1 MLRQRLAASGEL
13 LALPA
18 GDAARYDDA
27 VAEAVRV
34 FQRRHGLSADG
45 VIGPRTFEAL
55 AAVPRHWI
63 DQLRVNLERT
73 RWMRS
78 RFENGVIVD
87 IAGFDA
93 RYVRNGE
100 TLWQGRAMVGKPYR
114 STPVLSAK
122 IRTVVLNPTWTVPP
136 TILEHDIL
144 PEVRRDPAYLDR
156 RQIRVIDKSGQAVA
170 AASVDW
176 RAYTA
181 ATLPYTLRQGPGPE
195 NPLGRI
201 KFLFPNPHAVYLH
214 DTPSRSLFQLAD
226 RASSSGCIRVEK
238 PLELAAALIEGTPGW
253 SPERIDQTVASGE
266 TRAIAI
272 ARPVPIYLLYWTV
285 GLDPDG
291 NIRFKKDVYGRDRAV
306 LTTLDREFGVDE
318 GALLSQQMSWRVAR

>member
-1 MLRQRLAASGEL
+1 
-13 LALPA
+13 
-18 GDAARYDDA
+18 
-27 VAEAVRV
+27 
-34 FQRRHGLSADG
+34 
-45 VIGPRTFEAL
+45 
-55 AAVPRHWI
+55 
-63 DQLRVNLERT
+63 
-73 RWMRS
+73 
-78 RFENGVIVD
+78 
-87 IAGFDA
+87 
-93 RYVRNGE
+93 
-100 TLWQGRAMVGKPYR
+100 
-114 STPVLSAK
+114 
-122 IRTVVLNPTWTVPP
+122 
-136 TILEHDIL
+136 
-144 PEVRRDPAYLDR
+144 LDR

-285 GLDPDG
+285 GLIEKHPLQERCLWSRPCSAYDTRSR
-291 NIRFKKDVYGRDRAV
+291 IRRR
-306 LTTLDREFGVDE
+306 
-318 GALLSQQMSWRVAR
+318 